1 MLGSGEAAAN
11 KAALLN
17 RASAIVHQV
26 AASDFTPADLD
37 GVALVV
43 DATDDDAFTRSLTTL
58 TKMRGIPLNVVDKPD
73 LCDFIFPAILDRSPV
88 IVAVSTGGLA
98 PALARLIRQRLE
110 SAIPAAFGR
119 LAHLAGEFRRKV
131 QDALPTTRQRLRYW
145 DEVLD
150 GRAGDLAMHGRTEE
164 ARAEMDR
171 LLSRS
176 ATDKADAGPGM
187 VHLVGAG
194 PGDTELLTLAAIRAI
209 KRADVILYDHLVG
222 PGVLEFS
229 RRDAERIPVGKRAGR
244 HSMKQTEINA
254 LLLEHACRGRRVVR
268 LKGGDPM
275 MFGRAGEE
283 AAYLRRHGIEVT
295 IVPGVT
301 AALGCAA
308 SSQIP
313 LTLRGVSR
321 SIQFVT
327 AHCMDDD
334 ATNAMDWSKLA
345 NPDGTLAIYMGR
357 SQLPHFS
364 AKLIEAGLSPDT
376 PAAAI
381 ENGTLPTER
390 RCFATLSTLAAR
402 ASAELGDGPTLVII
416 GHVIDHRPQET
427 YSHEEAAAGKR
438 PAGIRTSRPAGSLK
452 RVRKAPICRRVYVG
466 LKRPDNSAGT
476 DVRPPTAPPAA
487 TAPDTGRPRDRP

>member
-1 MLGSGEAAAN
+1 MSDAVKPPEALPYLPVFMDLTGRPCLVLGSGEAAAN
-11 KAALLN
+11 KAALLH
-17 RASAIVHQV
+17 RASAKVHQLST
-26 AASDFTPADLD
+26 ADFTTADLD
-37 GVALVV
+37 NVALVV
-43 DATDDDAFTRSLTTL
+43 DATEDDAFTRSLATL
-58 TKMRGIPLNVVDKPD
+58 TRMRGIPLNVVDKPD

-150 GRAGDLAMHGRTEE
+150 GRAGDLAMHGRAAE
-164 ARAEMDR
+164 ARTEMDR
-171 LLSRS
+171 LLSRT
-176 ATDKADAGPGM
+176 AADNTNAGPGM

-254 LLLEHACRGRRVVR
+254 LLLEHASMGRRVVR

-283 AAYLRRHGIEVT
+283 AAYLRRHGIDVT

-308 SSQIP
+308 TSQIP

-364 AKLIEAGLSPDT
+364 TKLIEAGLCPDT
-376 PAAAI
+376 PAAI

-402 ASAELGDGPTLVII
+402 AAAELGDGPTLVII
-416 GHVIDHRPQET
+416 GHVIDHRPHET
-427 YSHEEAAAGKR
+427 YSHEELPQSGAQPQSALRRASS
-438 PAGIRTSRPAGSLK
+438 PALA
-452 RVRKAPICRRVYVG
+452 
-466 LKRPDNSAGT
+466 
-476 DVRPPTAPPAA
+476 
-487 TAPDTGRPRDRP
+487 

>member
-1 MLGSGEAAAN
+1 
-11 KAALLN
+11 
-17 RASAIVHQV
+17 
-26 AASDFTPADLD
+26 
-37 GVALVV
+37 
-43 DATDDDAFTRSLTTL
+43 
-58 TKMRGIPLNVVDKPD
+58 
-73 LCDFIFPAILDRSPV
+73 
-88 IVAVSTGGLA
+88 
-98 PALARLIRQRLE
+98 
-110 SAIPAAFGR
+110 
-119 LAHLAGEFRRKV
+119 
-131 QDALPTTRQRLRYW
+131 
-145 DEVLD
+145 
-150 GRAGDLAMHGRTEE
+150 
-164 ARAEMDR
+164 
-171 LLSRS
+171 
-176 ATDKADAGPGM
+176 
-187 VHLVGAG
+187 
-194 PGDTELLTLAAIRAI
+194 
-209 KRADVILYDHLVG
+209 
-222 PGVLEFS
+222 
-229 RRDAERIPVGKRAGR
+229 
-244 HSMKQTEINA
+244 
-254 LLLEHACRGRRVVR
+254 
-268 LKGGDPM
+268 M

-402 ASAELGDGPTLVII
+402 AVSRTRRRPHA
-416 GHVIDHRPQET
+416 GHHRPRDRPPPAGDLQPRGT
-427 YSHEEAAAGKR
+427 AARTARLNWPALRENPVQRRRIKNLLAHSFNIPAVRWRIDWKWHRTGKLEMHVSPSIPR
-438 PAGIRTSRPAGSLK
+438 PALRET
-452 RVRKAPICRRVYVG
+452 
-466 LKRPDNSAGT
+466 
-476 DVRPPTAPPAA
+476 PTAPPAA
-487 TAPDTGRPRDRP
+487 TASDTGPPRDPP

>member
-1 MLGSGEAAAN
+1 MSDAVKPPETLLYLPLFMDLTGRPCLVLGSGEAAAN

-17 RASAIVHQV
+17 RASAAVNQV
-26 AASDFTPADLD
+26 AASNFTPADLD

-43 DATDDDAFTRSLTTL
+43 DATDDDAFTRSLATL
-58 TKMRGIPLNVVDKPD
+58 TKARGIPLNVVDKPD

-164 ARAEMDR
+164 ARTEMDR
-171 LLSRS
+171 LLTRS
-176 ATDKADAGPGM
+176 AAGKADSGPGM
-187 VHLVGAG
+187 VHLVGSG

-229 RRDAERIPVGKRAGR
+229 RRDAERILVGKRAGR

-283 AAYLRRHGIEVT
+283 AAYLRRHGIEIT

-308 SSQIP
+308 STQIP

-416 GHVIDHRPQET
+416 GHVIDHRPHET
-427 YSHEEAAAGKR
+427 YTHDELPQPESLSQLALRSAKTPSSVCAS
-438 PAGIRTSRPAGSLK
+438 RTF
-452 RVRKAPICRRVYVG
+452 
-466 LKRPDNSAGT
+466 SAHSFN
-476 DVRPPTAPPAA
+476 
-487 TAPDTGRPRDRP
+487 

>member
-1 MLGSGEAAAN
+1 M
-11 KAALLN
+11 
-17 RASAIVHQV
+17 
-26 AASDFTPADLD
+26 SDAVKPPE
-37 GVALVV
+37 
-43 DATDDDAFTRSLTTL
+43 TL
-58 TKMRGIPLNVVDKPD
+58 PSQP
-73 LCDFIFPAILDRSPV
+73 
-88 IVAVSTGGLA
+88 
-98 PALARLIRQRLE
+98 
-110 SAIPAAFGR
+110 
-119 LAHLAGEFRRKV
+119 
-131 QDALPTTRQRLRYW
+131 
-145 DEVLD
+145 
-150 GRAGDLAMHGRTEE
+150 
-164 ARAEMDR
+164 
-171 LLSRS
+171 
-176 ATDKADAGPGM
+176 GP

-194 PGDTELLTLAAIRAI
+194 PGDVELLTLGAVRAI
-209 KRADVILYDHLVG
+209 KHADVILYDHLVG
-222 PGVLEFS
+222 PGVLEFA
-229 RRDAERIPVGKRAGR
+229 RPGAELIPVGKRAGR
-244 HSMKQTEINA
+244 HSMKQVEINA
-254 LLLEHACRGRRVVR
+254 LLLEHAFMGRRVVR

-295 IVPGVT
+295 VVPGVT

-321 SIQFVT
+321 SVQFVT

-357 SQLPHFS
+357 TQLPYFS

-416 GHVIDHRPQET
+416 GHVIDHRPQEV
-427 YSHEEAAAGKR
+427 
-438 PAGIRTSRPAGSLK
+438 RTNEDASWT
-452 RVRKAPICRRVYVG
+452 
-466 LKRPDNSAGT
+466 SACW
-476 DVRPPTAPPAA
+476 VFEHA
-487 TAPDTGRPRDRP
+487 

>member
-1 MLGSGEAAAN
+1 MSDAVKPPEALPYLPLFMDLTGRPCLVLGSGEAAAN
-11 KAALLN
+11 KAALLH
-17 RASAIVHQV
+17 RASAAVHQI
-26 AASDFTPADLD
+26 AASDFSMADLD

-43 DATDDDAFTRSLTTL
+43 DATDDDAFTCSLVALTRS
-58 TKMRGIPLNVVDKPD
+58 RGIPLNVVDKPD

-110 SAIPAAFGR
+110 SAIPSAFGR

-150 GRAGDLAMHGRTEE
+150 GRAGDLAMHGRSEE

-171 LLSRS
+171 LLSR
-176 ATDKADAGPGM
+176 AADKADAGPGM

-222 PGVLEFS
+222 PGALEFS
-229 RRDAERIPVGKRAGR
+229 RRDAERIAVGKRAGR

-327 AHCMDDD
+327 AHCMDD

-357 SQLPHFS
+357 SQLPNFS

-402 ASAELGDGPTLVII
+402 APAELGDGPTLVII

-427 YSHEEAAAGKR
+427 YSHKEL
-438 PAGIRTSRPAGSLK
+438 PQTS
-452 RVRKAPICRRVYVG
+452 VRRVFEQIGQPVH
-466 LKRPDNSAGT
+466 
-476 DVRPPTAPPAA
+476 
-487 TAPDTGRPRDRP
+487 